1 MHRRRGALLEIVA
14 LARERL
20 GNGGAVY
27 YAPSIPS
34 DKEGNARAVHEAHLP
49 ESEPV
54 VVLHDAT
61 LFGGAA
67 DGFLITAER
76 LCWKNLFEH
85 PRQVAWSELEPAAVV
100 AEAGRVGIAGGGIQ
114 ISAELI
120 PGTARLLAEMA
131 ERYRALDAGPYRS
144 GADSLP
150 DASAG
155 GHVPLSR
162 LTMLARR
169 HVGEIEQ
176 MYYHPAIPSPKLLL
190 AREVHAGHLGAEEM
204 VAVLYDDTVFGSA
217 RDGFLITPRRLC
229 WKNLLSTPESAEWE
243 EIAPA
248 GVAAIGSTVHVLKAT
263 VQLAARADL
272 AAPVAELFAAI
283 AAEAQ
288 GNPRA

>member
-1 MHRRRGALLEIVA
+1 MHRRRGGPYEIVA

-20 GNGGAVY
+20 AGGSAVY
-27 YAPSIPS
+27 YAPSIPP

-49 ESEPV
+49 ESEQV
-54 VVLHDAT
+54 LVLHDAT

-114 ISAELI
+114 ISADLI

-131 ERYRALDAGPYRS
+131 ARFRALDAGPYRS
-144 GADSLP
+144 GADALSE
-150 DASAG
+150 ASADG
-155 GHVPLSR
+155 PLPLSR
-162 LTMLARR
+162 LTLLARR

-176 MYYHPAIPSPKLLL
+176 IYYYPAIPSPKLRL
-190 AREVHAGHLGAEEM
+190 AREVHAAYLGAEER

-229 WKNLLSTPESAEWE
+229 WRNLRSIPESVEWGAIPPE
-243 EIAPA
+243 GI
-248 GVAAIGSTVHVLKAT
+248 VASGSTVHVLKAS

-272 AAPVAELFAAI
+272 AAPVAGLFTAI
-283 AAEAQ
+283 AAEAR
-288 GNPRA
+288 GDRRA

>member
-1 MHRRRGALLEIVA
+1 MRRRPGAPSEIVA

-20 GNGGAVY
+20 GTGSAVY
-27 YAPSIPS
+27 YAPSIPP

-49 ESEPV
+49 ESEAIL
-54 VVLHDAT
+54 VLHDAT

-67 DGFLITAER
+67 DGFVITAER

-85 PRQVAWSELEPAAVV
+85 ARQVTWRDLEPAAVV

-144 GADSLP
+144 GADALP
-150 DASAG
+150 EASEVG
-155 GHVPLSR
+155 QIPVSR
-162 LTMLARR
+162 LTALARR

-176 MYYHPAIPSPKLLL
+176 MYYHPAIPSPKLRL
-190 AREVHAGHLGAEEM
+190 AREVHSAHLGAEEL

-217 RDGFLITPRRLC
+217 RDGFLITPRRLY
-229 WKNLLSTPESAEWE
+229 WKNLLSVPESVEWE
-243 EIAPA
+243 LIAPEGIVTTGNA
-248 GVAAIGSTVHVLKAT
+248 VHVLKST

-272 AAPVAELFAAI
+272 ALPVAGLFAAI
-283 AAEAQ
+283 AAEA
-288 GNPRA
+288 RRSRWA